1 MQITAHNDKDFRELQ
16 VSGRL
21 DAEWADTLKQAI
33 EDALR
38 EGAHSLL
45 LDLSQVVYMSSA
57 GLGVLV
63 SAQKQF

>member
-1 MQITAHNDKDFRELQ
+1 MQIKTQSDKDFRELQ

-21 DAEWADTLKQAI
+21 DAEWADTLQQAI
-33 EDALR
+33 EEALR

-45 LDLSQVVYMSSA
+45 LDLSEVVYISSA

-63 SAQKQF
+63 SAQ